1 MTVIVA
7 SVTSPLSPAGVLHIL
22 TDFSASRAQA
32 FAGVDESNLT
42 VHEVG
47 DGWADV
53 TEGNKIGW
61 ERERYDWDQQAGTI
75 SAVTTD
81 SNLWGPGSRWDYR
94 LIPQDGGTK
103 VVIRLER
110 HPKSLAGHLVGAL
123 MPLFGKGFITAG
135 FERALKASS

>member
-1 MTVIVA
+1 MPVIVT
-7 SVTSPLSPAGVLHIL
+7 SVTSTLSPAEVMRIL
-22 TDFSASRAQA
+22 TDFGPSRAQA

-47 DGWADV
+47 DTWADV

-61 ERERYDWDQQAGTI
+61 ERERYDWDEQAGTI

-94 LIPQDGGTK
+94 LTPQDGGTT

-110 HPKSLAGHLVGAL
+110 HPKGVAGHLVAAL
-123 MPLFGKGFITAG
+123 MPLLGKGFITAG
-135 FERALKASS
+135 FRKALKAS